1 MKTEKI
7 QTETYVLTDLDRLDP
22 VTVYVTNYKP
32 GQGSMGERTR
42 EPWSIR
48 EEIDG
53 RNAGWMT
60 WIMAGDKGVAVCN
73 NQARAATFRASK
85 NESEANARL
94 IVTAVNYHH
103 RLREAL
109 QKVLDEG
116 DDIGGDSFQEGRALL
131 TELDNLE
138 NGS

>member
-1 MKTEKI
+1 MSEH
-7 QTETYVLTDLDRLDP
+7 
-22 VTVYVTNYKP
+22 
-32 GQGSMGERTR
+32 TR

-60 WIMAGDKGVAVCN
+60 WIMGGDKGVAVCN

-85 NESEANARL
+85 NESEANARH
-94 IVTAVNYHH
+94 IVHCVNYHD

-109 QKVLDEG
+109 REVTAILAWVAHGECRAIQ
-116 DDIGGDSFQEGRALL
+116 DDPIMPSAQAQEVARALL
-131 TELDNLE
+131 AELNNLE
-138 NGS
+138 KQQ